1 MLAAHERKLT
11 ITHTNHS
18 TMLYLQPMRNQL
30 LILAVVLGIPGPLL
44 AQDREY
50 LSDPDPT
57 CILSTDKETWMS
69 LGLTT
74 EQLHTVE
81 GLQTACETDCTV
93 YKKSTN
99 KEVALPSTIKEYQE
113 KVLKVIGEEKYVQW
127 LKWCANRA
135 VKG

>member
-69 LGLTT
+69 LGLRDG
-74 EQLHTVE
+74 LY
-81 GLQTACETDCTV
+81 GLQ
-93 YKKSTN
+93 
-99 KEVALPSTIKEYQE
+99 EVHEQGSCLTIHH
-113 KVLKVIGEEKYVQW
+113 
-127 LKWCANRA
+127 
-135 VKG
+135 